1 MRALI
6 AVPRFESNRAI
17 LKGICVWCEENSSEF
32 RDEESER
39 TYQKFGIC
47 QKCQDAVFGVIDN
60 IKQDEESE
68 G

>member
-47 QKCQDAVFGVIDN
+47 QKCQDTVFSIINN
-60 IKQDEESE
+60 IEQNEEGE
-68 G
+68 E

>member
-6 AVPRFESNRAI
+6 AVPRSESNRAI

-47 QKCQDAVFGVIDN
+47 QKCQDYEIVI
-60 IKQDEESE
+60 
-68 G
+68 

>member
-47 QKCQDAVFGVIDN
+47 QKCQDVVFGVIDN

-68 G
+68 E